1 MEAIQQF
8 LIEHGATIAPLT
20 KTLPGAAIVG
30 FAGRDVICYMT
41 QRTPLM
47 QGFAQNW
54 RGVPPV
60 DLLEMEDAEKLLEA
74 ILSGEFDEDSKMEGR
89 EIVMRM
95 KLHEPID

>member
-1 MEAIQQF
+1 M
-8 LIEHGATIAPLT
+8 
-20 KTLPGAAIVG
+20 PGAAIVG

-41 QRTPLM
+41 KRTPLM
-47 QGFAQNW
+47 QSFAQNW

-60 DLLEMEDAEKLLEA
+60 DILDAGDAACLLES
-74 ILSGEFDEDSKMEGR
+74 ILAGEFDEDSKMEGR